1 MKLLQ
6 GTITSLKTT
15 QTARVKVVRSW
26 QHPLYKK
33 FVKRSKNYMCHYT
46 DLVLTEG
53 DTVEIQETRP
63 LSKTK
68 HFLVTRKIDI
78 SKKVETK

>member
-1 MKLLQ
+1 MKVLH
-6 GTITSLKTT
+6 GTITSLKTP

-33 FVKRSKNYMCHYT
+33 FVKRSKNYICHYT
-46 DLVLTEG
+46 DLQLAEG

-68 HFLVTRKIDI
+68 HFLVTKKIDNT
-78 SKKVETK
+78 KVETK